1 MPSRRCP
8 CSISAALPTVR
19 VVAPTPLAMS
29 DQPAPIPRPTDL
41 RGLDVDD
48 FFVDLRGVLT
58 VRVVRD
64 LGLDEVEPPRTPVL
78 AVDVVVLEPRALA
91 LPAMAPRL
99 VATAPSGPSATPVT
113 RRDLR

>member
-1 MPSRRCP
+1 M
-8 CSISAALPTVR
+8 R
-19 VVAPTPLAMS
+19 VVAPTPLAIS

-41 RGLDVDD
+41 RGPDADD
-48 FFVDLRGVLT
+48 FFAAGLRAPPRELPPRGEVDLRGVLT

-64 LGLDEVEPPRTPVL
+64 LGLDVVEPPRTPVL

-91 LPAMAPRL
+91 LPAMALRL